1 MAINLEK
8 HVVYVPSLKQ
18 DMIPYAVV
26 KEYLAQTIAE
36 TDESLKTLLDEV
48 NNKGEEIQDA
58 LDNLEKGLR

>member
-26 KEYLAQTIAE
+26 KEYLAESFAD

-48 NNKGEEIQDA
+48 NSKGDEIQDA
-58 LDNLEKGLR
+58 LDNLEKGLQ